1 MSIIKLTYRLFLLTS
16 LLMITLLSRAEP
28 FPYSQLHDSIR
39 TIIRLRTH
47 LLVRLNDI
55 SASDIDSLASRDI
68 PLAFYEKDL
77 IGEDHPTWLQKLA
90 GRQKQ
95 IPVLT
100 KSGRFKPVD
109 GSLISIMDNDMD
121 RVSLSSAIGDSLFT
135 DSLFTFRELLY
146 TDPDGK
152 YDSRQFY
159 RVWMQSGKVPN
170 LIPAT
175 RSNYKELARITEL
188 MNTTQKI
195 FGVIRTDKELLL
207 HVSWKGY
214 PHSKTNGY
222 FCFPLLPGKTLPFM
236 PYKPGYRFS
245 PDIIY
250 DSPGNRGFLKEFRA
264 LSLSSEFELTD
275 HFIFGK
281 QIMNLQRKNDSEII
295 SNGVKSI
302 QDENRGSCALFPG
315 RAYMDAG
322 TQSIGT
328 LKPNFTVTA
337 WIKPTQL
344 GDNNSIL
351 GKGTYFVLKLHNG
364 LLTYTMQGIKDYISP
379 RSLVPLNRWTF
390 ISLVHS
396 AYENRIRFYID
407 GKLTDQI
414 DLISAYAESDH
425 SLLIGSN
432 LWEEFFVGAI
442 GEIKIWQ
449 RELNEDEIRQQYLD
463 SLNGHKKPLSRIFLW
478 TLIPACIFLSAF
490 LIRKR
495 NRFSRR
501 KRTILPAQAPDHD
514 HLVASACERILCFG
528 GLRVLNHQ
536 DVDIARK
543 FSPKLRQLF
552 VLIFLYSMNEK
563 KGITTR
569 NLSEILWPGISPQH
583 AKNTRGTNIQNLKA
597 ILSSC
602 TCMRL
607 VFREKLWY
615 LELDPSCYS
624 DYADVLIRMEHLET
638 LPREAPLPVDELKTL
653 FKILGSGTLFPNM
666 SESWL
671 DPYVSKMSDR
681 IVELGLTFLDRL
693 DEIKHAAL
701 VYELADV
708 ISIHDPLNEP
718 ALNRKLSLLTLQ
730 GKLSLARTVYD
741 HFVRLYQELYKERYP
756 HDFRS
761 ITSRGEL

>member
-1 MSIIKLTYRLFLLTS
+1 MSIFKLIYRLFLAVSLQALT
-16 LLMITLLSRAEP
+16 LQ
-28 FPYSQLHDSIR
+28 SQAGQFNYAGLPDSIR
-39 TIIRLRTH
+39 TGIRLRTH
-47 LLVRLNDI
+47 LLIHLGEF
-55 SASDIDSLASRDI
+55 SARELDSLTVRNI
-68 PLAFYEKDL
+68 PLAFYD
-77 IGEDHPTWLQKLA
+77 EDFTREEHLDWIEKLA
-90 GRQKQ
+90 DRQKQ

-100 KSGRFKPVD
+100 KSDREKPAI
-109 GSLISIMDNDMD
+109 GSLLLIADGEVDH
-121 RVSLSSAIGDSLFT
+121 VSLSSATGDSLFT

-146 TDPDGK
+146 TDPAGR
-152 YDSRQFY
+152 YDSLLFY
-159 RVWMQSGKVPN
+159 RIWLQSGKVPN

-175 RSNYKELARITEL
+175 RSNYRELAQIAEL
-188 MNTTQKI
+188 LNATQKI
-195 FGVIRTDKELLL
+195 FGIVRSDQRLLF

-222 FCFPLLPGKTLPFM
+222 FCFPLLPGKTLPYM

-250 DSPGNRGFLKEFRA
+250 DSPGNRGYPKEFRA

-275 HFIFGK
+275 HFVFGK
-281 QIMNLQRKNDSEII
+281 QIVNRRRKNDAEII
-295 SNGVKSI
+295 NNGVKPFR
-302 QDENRGSCALFPG
+302 DESRGDCALFPG
-315 RAYMDAG
+315 RAYLDAG
-322 TQSIGT
+322 TQSIGA

-337 WIKPTQL
+337 WIRPTQL

-379 RSLVPLNRWTF
+379 HSRVPANQWTF

-396 AYENRIRFYID
+396 AYENRIRFYIN

-449 RELNEDEIRQQYLD
+449 RELNEDEIQKQFLD
-463 SLNGHKKPLSRIFLW
+463 SINDRETPLSLVFAWI
-478 TLIPACIFLSAF
+478 LIPVCLLTAVF

-495 NRFSRR
+495 NRFFRR
-501 KRTILPAQAPDHD
+501 KETIHPAPLPDHD
-514 HLVASACERILCFG
+514 HLVASACERIFCFG

-552 VLIFLYSMNEK
+552 VLIFLYSMNGQ
-563 KGITTR
+563 KGITTKK
-569 NLSEILWPGISPQH
+569 LSELLWPGMSPQH

-597 ILSSC
+597 ILAAC

-615 LELDPSCYS
+615 LELDPSCYT
-624 DYADVLIRMEHLET
+624 DYGDVLTRMEHLET
-638 LPREAPLPVDELKTL
+638 LPKDAPLPIEELKTL
-653 FKILGSGTLFPNM
+653 SKILNRGTLFPNM

-671 DPYVSKMSDR
+671 DPYISKMSDR
-681 IVELGLTFLDRL
+681 IVELGLTFLDRP
-693 DEIKHAAL
+693 DAIKHAAL

-718 ALNRKLSLLTLQ
+718 ALNKKLNLLTLQ

-741 HFVRLYQELYKERYP
+741 HFTKLYQELYQEPYP

-761 ITSRGEL
+761 ITSGSES